1 MSDARDLVI
10 GCPCGELIGAPDEQ
24 GLVVRVNRHLVA
36 VHPEIA
42 GRYTPEDILLMASFW
57 AA

>member
-1 MSDARDLVI
+1 
-10 GCPCGELIGAPDEQ
+10 LIGAPDEQ
-24 GLVVRVNRHLVA
+24 GLVMRVNRHLVA